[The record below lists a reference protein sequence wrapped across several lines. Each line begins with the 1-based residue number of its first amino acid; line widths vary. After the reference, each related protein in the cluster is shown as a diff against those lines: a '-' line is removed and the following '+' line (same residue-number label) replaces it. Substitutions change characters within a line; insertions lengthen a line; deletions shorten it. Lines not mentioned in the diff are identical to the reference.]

1 MILELNPNPPP
12 PNMVLVPASV
22 LENWM
27 NEFKKFCPS
36 LIVVKYH
43 GTQAER
49 RTIQSRLNRCK
60 PTIGGSNM
68 PNTQRLKLDIVLT
81 TFSYFSSE
89 KADDRQVR
97 ERASLAAEECEATN
111 PLPPSS
117 FGAARRSF

>member
-1 MILELNPNPPP
+1 
-12 PNMVLVPASV
+12 
-22 LENWM
+22 
-27 NEFKKFCPS
+27 
-36 LIVVKYH
+36 
-43 GTQAER
+43 
-49 RTIQSRLNRCK
+49 
-60 PTIGGSNM
+60 M